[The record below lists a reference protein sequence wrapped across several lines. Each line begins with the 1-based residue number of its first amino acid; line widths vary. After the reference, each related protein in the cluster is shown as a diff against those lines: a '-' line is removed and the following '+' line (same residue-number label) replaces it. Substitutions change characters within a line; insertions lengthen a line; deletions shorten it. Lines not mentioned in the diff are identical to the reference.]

1 MKKHRVG
8 WIADYPKLGSVDDV
22 RLWALETI
30 GEELPGCI
38 TSELDEAY
46 MDHFEGEWQFTIDE
60 NFEPVFWTWR
70 RDHCMLYSLRW
81 L

>member
-1 MKKHRVG
+1 MRPFHIG

-30 GEELPGCI
+30 GEERPGCI
-38 TSELDEAY
+38 KFELDEY
-46 MDHFEGEWQFTIDE
+46 FEGEWQFTIDE

-70 RDHCMLYSLRW
+70 RDHCMLYTLRW